1 MICQTDHFGLPSD
14 FNFCPECG
22 RDLEPGMDSKNNE
35 RDCSDVEWDSWVM
48 TSAGM
53 GTDEDYGYF
62 GGDLERGLGFGDDE
76 F

>member
-1 MICQTDHFGLPSD
+1 MICNTDHFGLQSD

-22 RDLEPGMDSKNNE
+22 QNLGTDEGSNEP
-35 RDCSDVEWDSWVM
+35 DCSDVEWDSWVM

>member
-1 MICQTDHFGLPSD
+1 
-14 FNFCPECG
+14 
-22 RDLEPGMDSKNNE
+22 
-35 RDCSDVEWDSWVM
+35 M

-53 GTDEDYGYF
+53 GTDEDYGYY